1 METEKSYTYFMGKLK
16 ILIRNLAQRACK
28 TLFGKSG
35 SRSLTNNHYCYH
47 ESSNKNR
54 WLIWKNQEGKITEG

>member
-1 METEKSYTYFMGKLK
+1 METEKSYTYFIGKLK
-16 ILIRNLAQRACK
+16 ILIRSLAQRACK
-28 TLFGKSG
+28 ALSGKFG

-54 WLIWKNQEGKITEG
+54 GLIWKNQEGKITEG